1 MRWMISLF
9 LRCSSPSL
17 SSRPHLDLPDV
28 LLQDVDLGGEG
39 HVVRLH
45 AAVPL
50 VVGRLVLGQTGDLVL
65 ELPHLGVEL
74 HDVLLDADVAVDVAI
89 VAVAASPAGVE
100 AARGGGAGV
109 IQRRG

>member
-1 MRWMISLF
+1 M
-9 LRCSSPSL
+9 
-17 SSRPHLDLPDV
+17 
-28 LLQDVDLGGEG
+28 DLGGEG

-89 VAVAASPAGVE
+89 VAVAAPPAGVE

-109 IQRRG
+109 IQRRGEGRGAPGLVTRCAVTGDVMSNNEQER